1 MKVLKKGYKDTEVGV
16 IPTDWQIR
24 NIANSC
30 SIKARIGWQGLTK
43 SEYQKFGEFIL
54 ITGTDF
60 KNGAISWE
68 TCSFVS
74 KYRYEQDRYIQVQIG
89 DVLITKDGTIG
100 KVASVN
106 ELPYPST
113 LNSGVFVVRPLDKDI
128 DKIFLSLIFKSK
140 YFDDFLDK
148 LIAGSTINHLYQK
161 DFVSFNFPIPSKQE
175 QQAIA
180 EALSDIDALI
190 NALNKQIEKKKNI
203 KQGAMQ
209 ELLTGKKRL
218 QGFADKWEEITL
230 EKIAGNYSNRF
241 IDGDWIESPYIIDS
255 GVRLIQTGNI
265 GVGHFKENNN
275 KRFISESSFNLLNCK
290 EVFSGDILIC
300 RLAEPAGRACI
311 VPDLKEKMITS
322 VDVTIFR
329 PLESLYDKYFISYII
344 NTDKW
349 FKDIAERCG
358 GTTRTR
364 IARSKLGTVKLM
376 LPPTKE
382 EQSAIAQILTD
393 MDNEI
398 EQLEK
403 KRDKYLN
410 IKSGMMQQL
419 LTGQVRLINTTS
431 CSEAQEA
438 EIKNYST
445 DNKKKH
451 SKQFDEAVIISFLVD
466 KFGSAVEPLSRFMYT
481 KLSYLIHR
489 KHDCIVVDYKKF
501 AAGPYNPK
509 SRYGGPEKIG
519 KENGYF
525 DLVKNIKDYDAFIPQ
540 QNIQEAVDYF
550 TQWYGTDIQNWIEQF
565 RHYKPWNLETLAT
578 VDMAINDLEEK
589 GVKATVNSV
598 KTYLSS
604 IPKWKA
610 KLDKPHFSDMHIQR
624 AINESIRL
632 FKI

>member
-60 KNGAISWE
+60 KNGTICWE

-100 KVASVN
+100 KVAFVN

-128 DKIFLSLIFKSK
+128 DKTFLSLIFKSK

-180 EALSDIDALI
+180 ETLSDIDALI
-190 NALNKQIEKKKNI
+190 DVLNKQVEKKKNI

-209 ELLTGKKRL
+209 ELLTPKANWEIKKLGDVSYIVGGGTPSTFNSDFWDGEINWFTPTEVGSHKYLFSSLRKITEMGL
-218 QGFADKWEEITL
+218 RSSSALILPINTILLTSRAGIGDMGIIKTPAATNQGFQSIICKDMVSSE
-230 EKIAGNYSNRF
+230 F
-241 IDGDWIESPYIIDS
+241 IY
-255 GVRLIQTGNI
+255 
-265 GVGHFKENNN
+265 
-275 KRFISESSFNLLNCK
+275 
-290 EVFSGDILIC
+290 
-300 RLAEPAGRACI
+300 
-311 VPDLKEKMITS
+311 
-322 VDVTIFR
+322 
-329 PLESLYDKYFISYII
+329 Y
-344 NTDKW
+344 
-349 FKDIAERCG
+349 
-358 GTTRTR
+358 
-364 IARSKLGTVKLM
+364 LM
-376 LPPTKE
+376 LTKKE
-382 EQSAIAQILTD
+382 ELLKNASGSTFLEVSSKKVRNIEISIPKSKQEQTAIAQILTD

-431 CSEAQEA
+431 CSEAEEA

-451 SKQFDEAVIISFLVD
+451 SKQFEEAVIIGFLVD
-466 KFGSAVEPLSRFMYT
+466 KFGSAAEPLSRFMYT

-489 KHDCIVVDYKKF
+489 KYDCTVVDYKKLDR
-501 AAGPYNPK
+501 K
-509 SRYGGPEKIG
+509 S
-519 KENGYF
+519 
-525 DLVKNIKDYDAFIPQ
+525 V
-540 QNIQEAVDYF
+540 V
-550 TQWYGTDIQNWIEQF
+550 
-565 RHYKPWNLETLAT
+565 
-578 VDMAINDLEEK
+578 
-589 GVKATVNSV
+589 
-598 KTYLSS
+598 
-604 IPKWKA
+604 
-610 KLDKPHFSDMHIQR
+610 
-624 AINESIRL
+624 
-632 FKI
+632 